1 MLYVLCTVGSVS
13 PRDVAYLPCINTNLK
28 HVSEQFIS
36 PAVMGQRL
44 EQSGWIMSGVL
55 VLNQG

>member
-1 MLYVLCTVGSVS
+1 MLCTVGSVS
-13 PRDVAYLPCINTNLK
+13 PRDVAYPPCINTNLK
-28 HVSEQFIS
+28 HVSEQFLS

-44 EQSGWIMSGVL
+44 EQSGWMMSGVL